1 MVSRSL
7 VKRVAFFFYLATNL
21 SFRCEWRSGIDQA
34 LIPCAARWI
43 QTCASP
49 TPNHT
54 ESDSRLI
61 LTIRLE
67 GEARARDRG
76 RRREKWKLRRS
87 APRIHAAS
95 STEKMQRLGEGGA
108 LTCWLATWWAKRRPA
123 EQTNASARFQ
133 LSRQQSPIRRSTL
146 LWSLHRATVPG
157 HDSVD
162 RSSDLANRRLPAVR
176 GVGAD
181 ERRLAVISE

>member
-1 MVSRSL
+1 M
-7 VKRVAFFFYLATNL
+7 T
-21 SFRCEWRSGIDQA
+21 CEWRSGIDQA
-34 LIPCAARWI
+34 LIACAARWI

-95 STEKMQRLGEGGA
+95 STEKMQRQGEGGA

-133 LSRQQSPIRRSTL
+133 GSKVPSAVPRSSGRSTAL
-146 LWSLHRATVPG
+146 RFPATIRWTGALIWRTAGCRRCEALVPM
-157 HDSVD
+157 
-162 RSSDLANRRLPAVR
+162 NAV
-176 GVGAD
+176 
-181 ERRLAVISE
+181 